1 MKNVINFSVNII
13 TVIIINHKVAIGF
26 EIIIAKLRGK
36 PAFCRF
42 FADII
47 TLNYALLSCFFVSQN
62 GNRFKTFILRTRL
75 KKLGCVKNA
84 QKS

>member
-1 MKNVINFSVNII
+1 MKNVVNFSVNII

-26 EIIIAKLRGK
+26 EIILAKLRGK

-47 TLNYALLSCFFVSQN
+47 TLNYAL
-62 GNRFKTFILRTRL
+62 
-75 KKLGCVKNA
+75 
-84 QKS
+84 